1 MIPSK
6 AEKLDE
12 LIALLESAGHV
23 MTGCPVLVPAET
35 VLDLVGPLTRGR
47 LYLTSGIGGREFC
60 LRPEFTIAIADAHI
74 KSGAPARP
82 AQYGYCGPVF
92 RKRPTGTGE
101 FLQAGAESIGRP
113 DCAEADAEMALL
125 AWKACT
131 VFAVQPKTIFGDQ
144 AIFTRILTALDLPPV
159 WHRRLLAAFGD
170 SARLDRTLSILE
182 SGLEPGLETGENG
195 ARNRFAG
202 LGRLDGAAA
211 TAIVEE
217 MIGVSESATIAGR
230 HVDDI
235 AKRLLEKARLV
246 EHAPAMPEKAR
257 IIRTYLNIEC
267 PLAEAEDG
275 IARFAAANHI
285 DLSGELETFSR
296 RCAIINSAGE
306 LPGAVRFQAFFG
318 RQLDYYTGFIFDIFD
333 AAHGR
338 VEPVCGGGRYDGLT
352 ERLGAPEAVPAV
364 GFSLW
369 LDRLLGEDA
378 A

>member
-6 AEKLDE
+6 ADKLGG

-23 MTGCPVLVPAET
+23 MTDCPVLVPAET

-60 LRPEFTIAIADAHI
+60 LRPEFTIAIAEAHI
-74 KSGAPARP
+74 KSGSPARL
-82 AQYGYCGPVF
+82 AHYGYCGPVF

-101 FLQAGAESIGRP
+101 FLQAGAESIGRT
-113 DCAEADAEMALL
+113 DCADADAEMALL
-125 AWKACT
+125 AWKACDI
-131 VFAVQPKTIFGDQ
+131 FGVQPETIFGDQ
-144 AIFTRILTALDLPPV
+144 AVFTSILTALDLPPV

-170 SARLDRTLSILE
+170 SARLDQTLTNLE
-182 SGLEPGLETGENG
+182 SGLESGENG

-202 LGRLDGAAA
+202 LGQLDGASA

-217 MIGVSESATIAGR
+217 MIDVTGSVKIAGR

-235 AKRLLEKARLV
+235 ARRLLEKARLV

-257 IIRTYLNIEC
+257 TIRAYLDIDC
-267 PLAEAEDG
+267 PLAEAENR
-275 IARFAAANHI
+275 IAGFAASNHI
-285 DLSGELETFSR
+285 DLSSELATFSR
-296 RCAIINSAGE
+296 RCTVMHSAGE
-306 LPGAVRFQAFFG
+306 LAGPVRFQAFFG

-333 AAHGR
+333 AAHTR
-338 VEPVCGGGRYDGLT
+338 PEPVCGGGRYDGLT
-352 ERLGAPEAVPAV
+352 ERLGAKAAVPAV

-369 LDRLLGEDA
+369 LDRLLGEDTA
-378 A
+378 